1 MTIRKQHM
9 TIRKQHMTIRK
20 EYLHMA
26 YSKLF
31 EPGMI
36 GGLEIKNRIVMP
48 AMGCSLAESTGEA
61 GARMIKYYADRA
73 RGGAGLIITEIT
85 RVDDETGVGTPNQLS
100 VTNTHM
106 IAQLSRL
113 VEAVHAYDTKLFV
126 QLHHPGNQTPSRL
139 IGGRQPV
146 SASDVT
152 CRVIGEQPRGMTTE
166 EVEAMVKKFVTGA
179 VIAQKA
185 GVDGVE
191 IHAAHGYL
199 VSQFLSPHTN
209 KRTDKYGGSFEGRMR
224 FVTEII
230 MGIKAYC
237 GPKFPISVRMN
248 GSDYLP
254 DGITEADG
262 IAQAKYLE
270 ALGISCINVSC
281 GTYDSG
287 ATIIEP
293 SYFKE
298 GWKINLASNIR
309 DAVSIPV
316 IAVCNVKHPEYAE
329 KMLEEGHV
337 DFVGIARGHLA
348 DPDWGK
354 KAREGN
360 DLMIRKCLG
369 CMECF
374 RILND
379 GLPLGCTLNP
389 VLGREFEYGDEK
401 LVRNGAGRTVAVV
414 GGGPAGMEA
423 ALTLAKRGF
432 RTVLFEA
439 QERLGGTVN
448 IAAVPP
454 NKEMLSEFVD
464 TMEAQ
469 LRDAGVIIKLGVA
482 ADPSVV
488 KETGAEAVFMAAGG
502 SPVRPDIPGIENAVT
517 AEDVLRGKVTL
528 WKKDV
533 VIIGGGVTGLETAEY
548 LARRNKVTVVE
559 MLDKIG
565 GNLYPSVVMHLAQE
579 IMTHG
584 GHILKGNRL
593 VSVEKGF
600 ANAVDVK
607 TDVKT
612 QIPADTVVL
621 AMGVRSNRPDYK
633 AFREA
638 FGDKLIL
645 VGDSSKPGQI
655 YDALHSGH
663 DKAFV
668 YEAR

>member
-1 MTIRKQHM
+1 MSY
-9 TIRKQHMTIRK
+9 
-20 EYLHMA
+20 E
-26 YSKLF
+26 KLF

-152 CRVIGEQPRGMTTE
+152 CKVIGEEPRELTTK
-166 EVEAMVKKFVTGA
+166 EVEGMVKKFVTGA

-209 KRTDKYGGSFEGRMR
+209 KRADKYGGSFQGRMR

-230 MGIKAYC
+230 MGIKAFC
-237 GPKFPISVRMN
+237 GPKFPISVRIN

-254 DGITEADG
+254 DGITEEDG

-270 ALGISCINVSC
+270 ALGISCLNVSC

-287 ATIIEP
+287 STIIEP
-293 SYFKE
+293 SYYKE

-309 DAVSIPV
+309 KAVKIPV
-316 IAVCNVKHPEYAE
+316 IAVCNVKHPSFAE
-329 KMLEEGHV
+329 HMLQEGDV

-354 KAREGN
+354 KARAGS
-360 DLMIRKCLG
+360 DILIRKCLG

-379 GLPLGCTLNP
+379 GLPLGCTVNP

-401 LVRNGAGRTVAVV
+401 LVMNGAGRTAAVV

-432 RTVLFEA
+432 NTILFEA
-439 QERLGGTVN
+439 ADKLGGTAN
-448 IAAVPP
+448 LAAIPP
-454 NKEMLSEFVD
+454 NKGMITEFVE

-469 LRDAGVIIKLGVA
+469 LKEAGVDVRLGVKADLA
-482 ADPSVV
+482 AVQ
-488 KETGAEAVFMAAGG
+488 ETGAEAVFMAAGG
-502 SPVRPDIPGIENAVT
+502 RPVLPAIEGIEKAVT
-517 AEDVLRGKVTL
+517 AEEVLKGNVALNGKN
-528 WKKDV
+528 V
-533 VIIGGGVTGLETAEY
+533 VIIGGGVTGLETAEC
-548 LARRNKVTVVE
+548 LAEKNKVTVVE

-579 IMTHG
+579 IMKNG
-584 GHILKGNRL
+584 GTIAKGKKLTAIGDDEVVLADAATGKETR
-593 VSVEKGF
+593 
-600 ANAVDVK
+600 
-607 TDVKT
+607 
-612 QIPADTVVL
+612 IPADVVVL
-621 AMGVRSNRPDYK
+621 AMGVRSYRPDYE
-633 AFREA
+633 AFRA
-638 FGDKLIL
+638 AYGDKLIM
-645 VGDSSKPGQI
+645 VGDSSRPGQI

-663 DKAFV
+663 DRAFV
-668 YEAR
+668 Y

>member
-1 MTIRKQHM
+1 MS
-9 TIRKQHMTIRK
+9 
-20 EYLHMA
+20 YD
-26 YSKLF
+26 KLF

-36 GGLEIKNRIVMP
+36 GGLEIRNRIVMP
-48 AMGCSLAESTGEA
+48 AMGCSLAESSGEA

-85 RVDDETGVGTPNQLS
+85 RIDDETGVGTPNQLS

-152 CRVIGEQPRGMTTE
+152 CKVIGEQPRALTTE
-166 EVEAMVKKFVTGA
+166 EVEAMVRKFVTGA

-237 GPKFPISVRMN
+237 GPNFPISVRMN

-254 DGITEADG
+254 DGITEEDG
-262 IAQAKYLE
+262 IAQARYLE
-270 ALGISCINVSC
+270 KLGISCINVSC

-293 SYFKE
+293 NYFKE
-298 GWKINLASNIR
+298 GWKRHLAANIR
-309 DAVSIPV
+309 KAVNIPV
-316 IAVCNVKHPEYAE
+316 IAVSNIKHPAIAE
-329 KMLEEGHV
+329 KTLEQGLY

-354 KAREGN
+354 KAREGK
-360 DLMIRKCLG
+360 DVLIRKCIG

-389 VLGREFEYGDEK
+389 VLGPEFEYGDEK
-401 LVRNGAGRTVAVV
+401 LVKNGAGRTVAVV

-432 RTVLFEA
+432 STILFEA
-439 QERLGGTVN
+439 ADKLGGTAN
-448 IAAVPP
+448 LAAIPP
-454 NKEMLSEFVD
+454 HKEMLAEFVE

-469 LRDAGVIIKLGVA
+469 LREAGVDVRLGVKADLEAVQA
-482 ADPSVV
+482 A
-488 KETGAEAVFMAAGG
+488 GAEAVFIAAGG
-502 SPVRPDIPGIENAVT
+502 KPVLPSIPGIDRAVT
-517 AEDVLRGKVTL
+517 AEEVLRGDAVVTGE
-528 WKKDV
+528 KI
-533 VIIGGGVTGLETAEY
+533 VIVGGGVTGLETAEY
-548 LARRNKVTVVE
+548 FANDHKVTVVE
-559 MLDKIG
+559 MQDKIG
-565 GNLYPSVVMHLAQE
+565 GNLYPSIVMNLTQE
-579 IMTHG
+579 ILKNEG
-584 GHILKGNRL
+584 RILKGSKL
-593 VSVEKGF
+593 TSVDTDSVWIE
-600 ANAVDVK
+600 DVR
-607 TDVKT
+607 TGST
-612 QIPADTVVL
+612 ERIPADAVIL
-621 AMGVRSNRPDYK
+621 AMGVRSERPDYEE
-633 AFREA
+633 FRKA
-638 FGDKLIL
+638 FGDDLIL
-645 VGDSSKPGQI
+645 VGDSMKPGQI

-668 YEAR
+668 YAAR

>member
-1 MTIRKQHM
+1 MS
-9 TIRKQHMTIRK
+9 
-20 EYLHMA
+20 YD
-26 YSKLF
+26 KLF

-36 GGLEIKNRIVMP
+36 GGLEIRNRIVMP
-48 AMGCSLAESTGEA
+48 AMGCSLAESSGEA

-85 RVDDETGVGTPNQLS
+85 RIDDETGVGTPNQLS

-152 CRVIGEQPRGMTTE
+152 CKVIGEQPRALTTE
-166 EVEAMVKKFVTGA
+166 EVEGMVKKFVTGA

-199 VSQFLSPHTN
+199 VRQFLSPHTN

-237 GPKFPISVRMN
+237 GPNFPISVRMN

-254 DGITEADG
+254 DGITEEDG
-262 IAQAKYLE
+262 IAQARYLE
-270 ALGISCINVSC
+270 KLGISCINVSC

-293 SYFKE
+293 NYFKE
-298 GWKINLASNIR
+298 GWKRHLAANIR
-309 DAVSIPV
+309 KAVNIPV
-316 IAVCNVKHPEYAE
+316 IAVSNIKHPAIAE
-329 KMLEEGHV
+329 KTLEQGLY
-337 DFVGIARGHLA
+337 DFIGVARGHLA

-354 KAREGN
+354 KAREGK
-360 DLMIRKCLG
+360 DVLIRKCIG

-401 LVRNGAGRTVAVV
+401 LVKNGAGRTVAVV

-432 RTVLFEA
+432 STILFEA
-439 QERLGGTVN
+439 ADKLGGTAN
-448 IAAVPP
+448 LAAIPP
-454 NKEMLSEFVD
+454 HKEMLAEFVE

-469 LRDAGVIIKLGVA
+469 LREAGVDVRLGVKADLEAVQA
-482 ADPSVV
+482 A
-488 KETGAEAVFMAAGG
+488 GAEAVFIAAGG
-502 SPVRPDIPGIENAVT
+502 KPVLPSIPGIDRAVT
-517 AEDVLRGKVTL
+517 AEEVLRGDAVVTGE
-528 WKKDV
+528 KI
-533 VIIGGGVTGLETAEY
+533 VIVGGGVTGLETAEY
-548 LARRNKVTVVE
+548 FANDHKVTVVE
-559 MLDKIG
+559 MQDKIG
-565 GNLYPSVVMHLAQE
+565 GNLYPSIVMNLTQE
-579 IMTHG
+579 ILKNEG
-584 GHILKGNRL
+584 RILKGNKL
-593 VSVEKGF
+593 TSVDTDSVWIE
-600 ANAVDVK
+600 DVR
-607 TDVKT
+607 TGST
-612 QIPADTVVL
+612 ERIPADAVIL
-621 AMGVRSNRPDYK
+621 AMGVRSERPDYEE
-633 AFREA
+633 FRKA
-638 FGDKLIL
+638 FGDDLIL
-645 VGDSSKPGQI
+645 VGDSMKPGQI

-668 YEAR
+668 YAAR

>member
-1 MTIRKQHM
+1 MSY
-9 TIRKQHMTIRK
+9 
-20 EYLHMA
+20 E
-26 YSKLF
+26 KLF
-31 EPGMI
+31 RPGKI
-36 GGLEIKNRIVMP
+36 GNLEIKNRIVMP

-139 IGGRQPV
+139 IGGKQPV

-152 CRVIGEQPRGMTTE
+152 CKVIGEQPRALTTE

-199 VSQFLSPHTN
+199 VSQFVSPHTN

-254 DGITEADG
+254 DGITEEDG

-293 SYFKE
+293 NYFQE

-309 DAVSIPV
+309 KAVKIPV
-316 IAVCNVKHPEYAE
+316 IAVCNVKHPAFAE
-329 KMLEEGHV
+329 LMLEEGDV

-348 DPDWGK
+348 DPNWGR
-354 KAREGN
+354 KARAGQ
-360 DLMIRKCLG
+360 DVMIRKCIG

-389 VLGREFEYGDEK
+389 ILGREFEYGDEK
-401 LVRNGAGRTVAVV
+401 LVKNGEGRPVAVI

-432 RTVLFEA
+432 NAILFEA
-439 QERLGGTVN
+439 KEKLGGTVN
-448 IAAVPP
+448 LAAVPP
-454 NKEMLSEFVD
+454 NKQMLNEFIE
-464 TMEAQ
+464 TMQAQ
-469 LRDAGVIIKLGVA
+469 LVEEGVDIRLGVN
-482 ADPSVV
+482 ADLETV
-488 KETGAEAVFMAAGG
+488 KATGAEAVFMAAGG
-502 SPVRPDIPGIENAVT
+502 KPILPEIPGIGNAVI
-517 AEDVLRGKVTL
+517 AEDVLSGAAPVENQTL
-528 WKKDV
+528 V
-533 VIIGGGVTGLETAEY
+533 VIGGGVTGLETAEY
-548 LARRNKVTVVE
+548 LVPRNKVTVVE
-559 MLDKIG
+559 MTDKIG
-565 GNLYPSVVMHLAQE
+565 GNLYPSIVMHLATE
-579 IMTHG
+579 IVKNG
-584 GHILKGNRL
+584 GTIAKGYKLTAIEEGQVR
-593 VSVEKGF
+593 VTEVATGEEKCL
-600 ANAVDVK
+600 
-607 TDVKT
+607 
-612 QIPADTVVL
+612 PADTVVL
-621 AMGVRSNRPDYK
+621 AMGVRSNRPEIEE
-633 AFREA
+633 FRAEY
-638 FGDKLIL
+638 GDKLIM
-645 VGDSSKPGQI
+645 VGDSSRPGQI

-663 DKAFV
+663 DRAFV
-668 YEAR
+668 YDT